1 MKSSRVK
8 PGRQILQRN
17 NNKIQTIAI
26 IVNSLIRELQETYV
40 LLYTGILDK
49 AMAVRVG
56 LIILMVKFAFIS
68 GRSKHGKALRASI
81 GEN

>member
-1 MKSSRVK
+1 M
-8 PGRQILQRN
+8 
-17 NNKIQTIAI
+17 
-26 IVNSLIRELQETYV
+26 LIRELQETYV

-56 LIILMVKFAFIS
+56 LIILIVKFAFMS
-68 GRSKHGKALRASI
+68 GRSKHGKARRASI